1 MFFGKEILSTKSP
14 RRKITVKAKFYP
26 PLLNNA
32 WNIFLFSTTYTFC
45 VLFCLVAPGNTQQCQ
60 TNDSTLKN
68 SSFFI
73 YIYIS
78 IPVDPTKDN
87 PVIVKR
93 ETEAGE
99 FEEEI
104 DKLRAHGGGDCPEY
118 TFEGMH
124 GALNNMG
131 EDGSPLYV
139 FTDAG
144 PKDATEADIEDIKEL
159 AQTHGVAINFLTT
172 GKGKLDVYIVCFF
185 NLN

>member
-1 MFFGKEILSTKSP
+1 
-14 RRKITVKAKFYP
+14 
-26 PLLNNA
+26 
-32 WNIFLFSTTYTFC
+32 
-45 VLFCLVAPGNTQQCQ
+45 
-60 TNDSTLKN
+60 
-68 SSFFI
+68 
-73 YIYIS
+73 
-78 IPVDPTKDN
+78 
-87 PVIVKR
+87 
-93 ETEAGE
+93 
-99 FEEEI
+99 
-104 DKLRAHGGGDCPEY
+104 
-118 TFEGMH
+118 MH